1 MARGKTRVMRKCSP
15 KPVQI
20 KLLGVLYMR
29 KDETKLMLIRGKQIF
44 ISENELDN
52 LEAIRDALHVFLDK
66 ALPHASATS
75 ETLSND
81 FFEALL
87 DKYPTPEEIEKL
99 LEGETVYSGWAYTD
113 SEKVK
118 SMCNGVLYNKI
129 KDLAKLERV
138 GIDYGHKKYKVVSN
152 PYGLTK
158 DCLALIADEGNLCFG
173 YRTQGELILIHTD

>member
-1 MARGKTRVMRKCSP
+1 
-15 KPVQI
+15 
-20 KLLGVLYMR
+20 MR

-52 LEAIRDALHVFLDK
+52 LEVIRDALYVFLDK
-66 ALPHASATS
+66 ALPDAYATP

-87 DKYPTPEEIEKL
+87 DKYPTPAAPTQEEVEKL
-99 LEGETVYSGWAYTD
+99 LEGETVYIGWAYTD

-118 SMCNGVLYNKI
+118 FMRNGILYNKI
-129 KDLAKLERV
+129 KDLAKLECV
-138 GIDYGHKKYKVVSN
+138 GIGYGHKKYKVVSN

-158 DCLALIADEGNLCFG
+158 DCLALIAGGGNLCFG
-173 YRTQGELILIHTD
+173 YRTQGELILIHAD